1 MSELFL
7 KNFMKTDNIDEVFDK
22 ENGDFIYNQVRYSR
36 YQIPKIQIEYADEP
50 LYYMQKGDKEYFKIC
65 EENLYIVLVLEL
77 EIVNNEVEITNSYM
91 LLKPI
96 ENTILDTFFE
106 PSIEQLKAFMEN
118 RVPELLARLPYSVDE
133 LKAYRE
139 MINRYTER
147 VIKTQVKPTIYK
159 EKAFIELYD
168 KLKENEDKENKPFV
182 RGQEN
187 WYKGKCYTTFVQISK
202 EFNISPKTLQ
212 ARKNKGWTIKQMIET
227 PVVKTGRPRKN
238 K

>member
-7 KNFMKTDNIDEVFDK
+7 KNFMKTDNIDEVYNK
-22 ENGDFIYNQVRYSR
+22 ENGDFIYNQVSYTR
-36 YQIPKIQIEYADEP
+36 YQIPKIQVEYGDEP
-50 LYYMQKGDKEYFKIC
+50 LYYMQKGDKEYFTIC
-65 EENLYIVLVLEL
+65 EESLYIVLVLQEEL
-77 EIVNNEVEITNSYM
+77 VNNEIEITDSYM

-168 KLKENEDKENKPFV
+168 KLKENEDRENKPFV
-182 RGQEN
+182 TGQEN
-187 WYKGKCYTTFVQISK
+187 WYKGKCYTKITEISK
-202 EFNISPKTLQ
+202 DYNIDNSTLYS
-212 ARKNKGWTIKQMIET
+212 RRDKGMSIKEMIET
-227 PVVKTGRPRKN
+227 PVAKRGRGARK
-238 K
+238 